1 MSQSEASGGPTIQ
14 QTEGGVAKNAFCAT
28 VTYESK
34 AVGLALPITATVV
47 TLFRLVERLRQRRV
61 WFDDGWAA
69 FAMVLNIIFSVAN
82 WLYLHN
88 YGNVASLSP
97 SERML
102 LTG

>member
-69 FAMVLNIIFSVAN
+69 FAMVLNVIFFVSN

-88 YGNVASLSP
+88 YGDVASLF
-97 SERML
+97 L
-102 LTG
+102 YQNGCC